1 MLIRH
6 GDVMKDFWSEHSKI
20 IGKTILNQFGAAFF
34 GIMLF
39 FAAYSLKHI
48 VWLPLLASI
57 MAIAFYLYLIYMIM
71 WEYGGQARIKF
82 DGGRGPKKL
91 ANGLFISL
99 ISNIPNLVLAA
110 VILVSEPFINSSDS
124 VAGVVNTVGRAVAL
138 LWEGMYMGVVK
149 TFAPHNPLIY
159 LLMVFPAL
167 AVSTFAYYIGFS
179 NRKLFGL
186 IKKN

>member
-1 MLIRH
+1 
-6 GDVMKDFWSEHSKI
+6 MKEFWIDNSKI
-20 IGKTILNQFGAAFF
+20 IGKTVLNQFGGAFF

-48 VWLPLLASI
+48 LWLPLLASA

-71 WEYGGQARIKF
+71 WEYGGQARIKY
-82 DGGRGPKKL
+82 DGGRGPKKPL
-91 ANGLFISL
+91 YGLLISL
-99 ISNIPNLVLAA
+99 TANIPNIILAA
-110 VILVSEPFINSSDS
+110 TILISEPLIKTPESA
-124 VAGVVNTVGRAVAL
+124 AGVVNTAARAIAL

-159 LLMVFPAL
+159 LLMIFPAL

-179 NRKLFGL
+179 NKRLFGFL
-186 IKKN
+186 QKK